1 MPQWRQEGKASS
13 EGSLHSSG
21 PTVLGEE
28 LQRELGGGG
37 GGIGTGPIPNERG
50 GGGRRNGKWSWGR
63 RWVVREGGGKGRED
77 RDWKEE

>member
-37 GGIGTGPIPNERG
+37 GELALGRSQMRG
-50 GGGRRNGKWSWGR
+50 EGEEEGMANGLG
-63 RWVVREGGGKGRED
+63 EGGG
-77 RDWKEE
+77 